1 MQKPNGRPG
10 PPADHLRR
18 RLATFAGFSISFSTF
33 GGLMR
38 PSRLLSG
45 VAVVPALAVIVIF
58 FLLPIGLVLIR
69 SFTEPEPGFGQYAAA
84 LADPTT
90 LRVLGRTFLA
100 AVLAVG
106 ACIALGYPFAYLLTL
121 VGPTARTLLMVLV
134 LVPFWTSLM
143 ARTFAWI
150 SLLQRDGPV
159 SAVLAFFGAENVTL
173 RGTLPG
179 VLLAIVQILLPYMIL
194 TLYTALAAIDR
205 RQLQA
210 AQSLGA
216 NRYRAFWQVYLPQ
229 SLPGLFAASSL
240 VFILALGFYITP
252 QLIGSPKEAM
262 IAQVIG
268 QRVEKI
274 VDFAGAGALSGI
286 LLLATIG
293 LFCIVILAVAPLRRS
308 VAQMAT
314 GGDAR

>member
-1 MQKPNGRPG
+1 
-10 PPADHLRR
+10 
-18 RLATFAGFSISFSTF
+18 
-33 GGLMR
+33 MR
-38 PSRLLSG
+38 PSRVFSS
-45 VAVVPALAVIVIF
+45 VAVVPALVIILIF
-58 FLLPIGLVLIR
+58 FLLPIGVIIAR
-69 SFTEPEPGFGQYAAA
+69 SFTDPEPGLGQYTAA

-90 LRVLGRTFLA
+90 LRVLGRTFIT
-100 AVLAVG
+100 AVITVIV
-106 ACIALGYPFAYLLTL
+106 CIGLGYPFAYLLTL

-159 SAVLAFFGAENVTL
+159 SAVLGFFGAEDVTL
-173 RGTLPG
+173 RGTLTG
-179 VLLAIVQILLPYMIL
+179 VVLAIVQILLPYMIL

-205 RQLQA
+205 RQLAA

-216 NRYRAFWQVYLPQ
+216 NRYTAFWQVYLPQ

-286 LLLATIG
+286 LLLATLG
-293 LFCIVILAVAPLRRS
+293 LFCVVILAVAPLRRGIS
-308 VAQMAT
+308 QMVNG

>member
-1 MQKPNGRPG
+1 
-10 PPADHLRR
+10 
-18 RLATFAGFSISFSTF
+18 
-33 GGLMR
+33 MR
-38 PSRLLSG
+38 QSRLFSG
-45 VAVVPALAVIVIF
+45 AAVIPALAVILIF
-58 FLLPIGLVLIR
+58 FLLPIGVIIYR
-69 SFTEPEPGFGQYAAA
+69 SFTEPEPGLGLYADA

-90 LRVLGRTFLA
+90 LRVLGRTFATAVVAVA
-100 AVLAVG
+100 ACL
-106 ACIALGYPFAYLLTL
+106 ALGYPFAYLLTL

-150 SLLQRDGPV
+150 SLLQRGGPV
-159 SAVLAFFGAENVTL
+159 SAVLAFFGAEDVTL
-173 RGTLPG
+173 RGTATG
-179 VLLAIVQILLPYMIL
+179 VILAIVQILLPYMIL
-194 TLYTALAAIDR
+194 TLYTALASIDR
-205 RQLQA
+205 RQLAA

-229 SLPGLFAASSL
+229 SLPGVFASSAL

-268 QRVEKI
+268 LRVEKI

-286 LLLATIG
+286 LLLATLG
-293 LFCIVILAVAPLRRS
+293 LFSVVILAVAPLRRG
-308 VAQMAT
+308 VAQMIS
-314 GGDAR
+314 GGDRR

>member
-1 MQKPNGRPG
+1 
-10 PPADHLRR
+10 
-18 RLATFAGFSISFSTF
+18 
-33 GGLMR
+33 MR
-38 PSRLLSG
+38 QSRLFSG
-45 VAVVPALAVIVIF
+45 IAVIPALAVILIF
-58 FLLPIGLVLIR
+58 FLLPIGAIIVL
-69 SFTEPEPGFGQYAAA
+69 SFTDPEPGLGQYTAA

-90 LRVLGRTFLA
+90 LRVLGRTFGTA
-100 AVLAVG
+100 AIAVVV
-106 ACIALGYPFAYLLTL
+106 CLALGYPFAYLLTL

-173 RGTLPG
+173 RGTATG
-179 VLLAIVQILLPYMIL
+179 VILAIVQILLPYMIL
-194 TLYTALAAIDR
+194 TLYTALASIDR
-205 RQLQA
+205 RQLAA

-216 NRYRAFWQVYLPQ
+216 DRYRTFWQVYLPQ
-229 SLPGLFAASSL
+229 SLPGVFASSSL

-262 IAQVIG
+262 ISQVIG
-268 QRVEKI
+268 LRVEKI

-286 LLLATIG
+286 LLLATLG
-293 LFCIVILAVAPLRRS
+293 VFSIVILAVAPLRRG
-308 VAQMAT
+308 VAQMIS
-314 GGDAR
+314 GGDRR

>member
-1 MQKPNGRPG
+1 
-10 PPADHLRR
+10 
-18 RLATFAGFSISFSTF
+18 
-33 GGLMR
+33 MR

>member
-1 MQKPNGRPG
+1 
-10 PPADHLRR
+10 
-18 RLATFAGFSISFSTF
+18 
-33 GGLMR
+33 MR
-38 PSRLLSG
+38 QSRLFSS
-45 VAVVPALAVIVIF
+45 VAVIPALVVILIF
-58 FLLPIGLVLIR
+58 FLLPIAVILVR
-69 SFTEPEPGFGQYAAA
+69 SFTDPEPGLGQYTAA

-90 LRVLGRTFLA
+90 LRVLGRTFATALI
-100 AVLAVG
+100 AVL
-106 ACIALGYPFAYLLTL
+106 ACIALGYPFAYLMTL
-121 VGPTARTLLMVLV
+121 VGPTARALLMVLV

-159 SAVLAFFGAENVTL
+159 SAILAFFGAENITL
-173 RGTLPG
+173 RGTLAG
-179 VLLAIVQILLPYMIL
+179 VVIAIVQILLPYMIL

-205 RQLQA
+205 RQLAA

-216 NRYRAFWQVYLPQ
+216 NRFRAFWQVYLPQ

-286 LLLATIG
+286 LLIATIG
-293 LFCIVILAVAPLRRS
+293 LFCIAILAVGPLRRGI
-308 VAQMAT
+308 AQIVP
-314 GGDAR
+314 GGSR

>member
-1 MQKPNGRPG
+1 
-10 PPADHLRR
+10 
-18 RLATFAGFSISFSTF
+18 
-33 GGLMR
+33 MR
-38 PSRLLSG
+38 QSRLFSG
-45 VAVVPALAVIVIF
+45 VAVIPALVVVLVFFILPIAVI
-58 FLLPIGLVLIR
+58 LVR
-69 SFTEPEPGFGQYAAA
+69 SFIDPEPGLGQYTAA

-90 LRVLGRTFLA
+90 LRVLARTFATALL
-100 AVLAVG
+100 AVL
-106 ACIALGYPFAYLLTL
+106 ACIALGYPFAYLMTL
-121 VGPTARTLLMVLV
+121 VGPTARALLMVLV

-159 SAVLAFFGAENVTL
+159 SAILAFFGAENVTL
-173 RGTLPG
+173 RGTLAG
-179 VLLAIVQILLPYMIL
+179 VLIAIVQILLPYMIL

-205 RQLQA
+205 RQLAA

-216 NRYRAFWQVYLPQ
+216 NRFRAFWQVYLPQ

-240 VFILALGFYITP
+240 VFVLALGFYITP

-286 LLLATIG
+286 LLIATIG
-293 LFCIVILAVAPLRRS
+293 LFCIAILAIGPLRRGIS
-308 VAQMAT
+308 QIVP
-314 GGDAR
+314 GGTR

>member
-1 MQKPNGRPG
+1 
-10 PPADHLRR
+10 
-18 RLATFAGFSISFSTF
+18 
-33 GGLMR
+33 MR

-84 LADPTT
+84 LSDPTT

-240 VFILALGFYITP
+240 VFILALGFYVTP

>member
-1 MQKPNGRPG
+1 
-10 PPADHLRR
+10 
-18 RLATFAGFSISFSTF
+18 
-33 GGLMR
+33 MR
-38 PSRLLSG
+38 PSRLFSG
-45 VAVVPALAVIVIF
+45 VAVIPALAVILIF
-58 FLLPIGLVLIR
+58 FLLPIGVIIYR
-69 SFTEPEPGFGQYAAA
+69 SFTEPEPGLGQYAAA

-90 LRVLGRTFLA
+90 LRVLGRTFA
-100 AVLAVG
+100 TAVIAVVV
-106 ACIALGYPFAYLLTL
+106 CLLLGYPFAYLLTL
-121 VGPTARTLLMVLV
+121 VGPTARTLLLVLV

-159 SAVLAFFGAENVTL
+159 SAILAFFGASDVTL
-173 RGTLPG
+173 LGSASG
-179 VLLAIVQILLPYMIL
+179 VILAIVQILLPYMIL
-194 TLYTALAAIDR
+194 TLFTALGSIDR
-205 RQLQA
+205 RQLAA

-229 SLPGLFAASSL
+229 SLPGVFASSAL

-268 QRVEKI
+268 LRVEKI

-286 LLLATIG
+286 LLLATLG
-293 LFCIVILAVAPLRRS
+293 LFAVVILAVAPLRRGIS
-308 VAQMAT
+308 QMIA
-314 GGDAR
+314 GGERS

>member
-1 MQKPNGRPG
+1 MRQSR
-10 PPADHLRR
+10 
-18 RLATFAGFSISFSTF
+18 IF
-33 GGLMR
+33 GGLA
-38 PSRLLSG
+38 
-45 VAVVPALAVIVIF
+45 VAPALAVILIF
-58 FLLPIGLVLIR
+58 FLLPIGVILLR
-69 SFTEPEPGFGQYAAA
+69 SFTDPEPGLGQYAAA

-90 LRVLGRTFLA
+90 LRVLGRTFATA
-100 AVLAVG
+100 AVTVVVCVAF
-106 ACIALGYPFAYLLTL
+106 GYPFAYLLTL

-159 SAVLAFFGAENVTL
+159 SAILAFFGAEDVTL
-173 RGTLPG
+173 RGTAAG
-179 VLLAIVQILLPYMIL
+179 VVLAIVQILLPYMIL
-194 TLYTALAAIDR
+194 TLYTALASIDR
-205 RQLQA
+205 RQLAA

-216 NRYRAFWQVYLPQ
+216 NRYRAFRQVYLPQ

-286 LLLATIG
+286 LLLATLG
-293 LFCIVILAVAPLRRS
+293 LFCVVVLAATPLRRGVS
-308 VAQMAT
+308 QMLS
-314 GGDAR
+314 GGEGR